1 MKTRAFVRHLI
12 YGTVYAVE
20 RGDAGEVMAAAVV
33 TDATACRHRLHEV
46 ELNLDDGEKVRDH
59 VGDFEPFEP
68 ACSDARHLLA
78 DIGIATRAAD
88 RAEVEYEQAARA
100 AKAAKET
107 ADKAR
112 AHVLQLT
119 RDATNPRPLP
129 LFDQQP
135 NA

>member
-1 MKTRAFVRHLI
+1 MKSRAFVKHLI

-20 RGDAGEVMAAAVV
+20 RGDAGEALAACIV
-33 TDATACRHRLHEV
+33 TDATACRHRLHEYA
-46 ELNLDDGEKVRDH
+46 LNLDDGDKIADH
-59 VGDFEPFEP
+59 PQDFEPFEP

-78 DIGIATRAAD
+78 DIGVATRAAD
-88 RAEVEYEQAARA
+88 RAEQEYEQAARLS
-100 AKAAKET
+100 KAAKEN
-107 ADKAR
+107 AERAR

-129 LFDQQP
+129 LFDQP